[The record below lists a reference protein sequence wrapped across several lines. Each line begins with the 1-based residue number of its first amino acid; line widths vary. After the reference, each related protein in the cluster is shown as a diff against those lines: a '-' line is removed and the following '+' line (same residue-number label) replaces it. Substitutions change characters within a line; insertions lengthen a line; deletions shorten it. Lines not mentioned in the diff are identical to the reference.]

1 MQNMEQASNKYLSHR
16 WPPIRRVTPKFSR
29 KQFPI
34 GPLEVHDNETFQY
47 LIYNLKYIDYD
58 GRFAHPQDF
67 VFRGLYQFRN
77 VRRRGKKEGYGVE
90 IKRKLPG
97 DAKRHQT
104 TVFSRTFPNY
114 KEAGKAHDSVERD
127 FQSGCAETFFKNPF
141 VKQYLLK
148 TTKANEIRK
157 KVRAGIKASF
167 DPGFPKRLHF
177 PESGD
182 WAKMRR
188 LNKLNQKS
196 NFANTN
202 YNKFQNQWTA
212 ESSRKIWK
220 PYVTNQKGTVKG
232 VGKTD
237 LEAAVNFEWQVYL
250 LNQKFREE
258 KKQHVFNHVLHGWF
272 DAIFDWRNNVE
283 NSGTFQ
289 VHINDNRFW
298 NWGAIIDFNDL
309 VVREVRNGGQFWFH
323 GITNG
328 VTIVSVNGRPVTE
341 MNTHYVLTKLRDQT
355 ECDVTFAKQDSRN
368 KIKYPSIPLGFEI
381 KEELFSKGKGT
392 PMVFVEPKAS
402 LPVFSTISQS
412 PVDGAEEYCEK
423 SKAKQHFQ
431 HLTFL
436 LENLKATYVCIN
448 MVGRKDGS
456 MSPEDTVKKERWEAS
471 ATALK
476 EDVLADL
483 RELVHINPRLAAD
496 LKRTQPWFDF
506 GLEVQEDKPVFTD
519 EYKSMADDSDTSY
532 YQHDAVMNSTHK
544 AELTAFGPTFKGSN
558 LEQQRSFP
566 EEQIELQDPSSDKL
580 TMEDMWKYDF
590 KLDLQPNS
598 FEKDSCDE
606 FWFSGENKS
615 PLFDLEHPESS
626 QWPRTFESSAPQSIE
641 EDLDSSD
648 CLNPMSDDSE
658 MSIDEQHD
666 FRSSRRVCGTI
677 VQNKISAMHSSCS
690 FFPVESANERQ
701 KDLLMVPPVRPLEHL
716 PYLSHE
722 ILREG
727 R

>member
-1 MQNMEQASNKYLSHR
+1 MEPSSNKYLSKR
-16 WPPIRRVTPKFSR
+16 WPPIRRVTPKFG
-29 KQFPI
+29 KNDFPI
-34 GPLEVHDNETFQY
+34 GPLEVHDNDTFQY

-114 KEAGKAHDSVERD
+114 KEAGEAHDSVERD
-127 FQSGCAETFFKNPF
+127 FQSGDANTFFKNPF
-141 VKQYLLK
+141 VEQYLQK

-157 KVRAGIKASF
+157 KVRAGIKSSF

-177 PESGD
+177 PEAGD

-272 DAIFDWRNNVE
+272 DAIFDWRHNMQ
-283 NSGTFQ
+283 NSGKFQ

-298 NWGAIIDFNDL
+298 DWGAVIDFHDL
-309 VVREVRNGGQFWFH
+309 VVRGVRNGGQFWFH

-328 VTIVSVNGRPVTE
+328 VTIVAVNGRPVKVGHETN
-341 MNTHYVLTKLRDQT
+341 MDYVLTKLRDQT
-355 ECDVTFAKQDSRN
+355 ECDITFAKQDSRN
-368 KIKYPSIPLGFEI
+368 EIKHPSIPLGLEFM
-381 KEELFSKGKGT
+381 EELFSKEEKET
-392 PMVFVEPKAS
+392 PMVFAEPNA
-402 LPVFSTISQS
+402 LFPDFSMIPQIQ
-412 PVDGAEEYCEK
+412 VDGAEEYCE
-423 SKAKQHFQ
+423 
-431 HLTFL
+431 
-436 LENLKATYVCIN
+436 
-448 MVGRKDGS
+448 
-456 MSPEDTVKKERWEAS
+456 
-471 ATALK
+471 
-476 EDVLADL
+476 
-483 RELVHINPRLAAD
+483 
-496 LKRTQPWFDF
+496 
-506 GLEVQEDKPVFTD
+506 
-519 EYKSMADDSDTSY
+519 SMADDSDTSY
-532 YQHDAVMNSTHK
+532 YKHDAEINSTHK
-544 AELTAFGPTFKGSN
+544 AELIAFGPTFKGGN
-558 LEQQRSFP
+558 LEQQLSFP
-566 EEQIELQDPSSDKL
+566 EEQSGLQEPFSDKR
-580 TMEDMWKYDF
+580 TMEDILKYDF
-590 KLDLQPNS
+590 KLGFPPSL
-598 FEKDSCDE
+598 FEEDSCDK
-606 FWFSGENKS
+606 FWFSGSENKS
-615 PLFDLEHPESS
+615 PLFELDHPESS
-626 QWPRTFESSAPQSIE
+626 QWPRTFESSAPQSID
-641 EDLDSSD
+641 EDLDSSE
-648 CLNPMSDDSE
+648 CLQPMSDDSE
-658 MSIDEQHD
+658 MNIEEQHD
-666 FRSSRRVCGTI
+666 FYSSRRVCETI
-677 VQNKISAMHSSCS
+677 VQNKISAMHSTCS
-690 FFPVESANERQ
+690 FFPAESANDRQ
-701 KDLLMVPPVRPLEHL
+701 KNMQIVPPVRPLEHL

-727 R
+727 F